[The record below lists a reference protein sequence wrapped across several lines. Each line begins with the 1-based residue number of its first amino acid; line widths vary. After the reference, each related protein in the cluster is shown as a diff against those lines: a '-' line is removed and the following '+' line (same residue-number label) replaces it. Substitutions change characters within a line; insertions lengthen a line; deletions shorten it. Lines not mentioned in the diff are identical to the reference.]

1 MDDETVLLLSVL
13 LPVVATVLVAFVI
26 SSIVSAGKPVWTAS
40 EAEHLRRRWPSDEPL
55 LQDLRMVRNSE
66 AGRRKILNQLLFEA
80 TKVQSG
86 DESCRLLSVASL
98 EALQPNVYMRWLMSE
113 QLILAYTM
121 LSAEQ
126 VAECICAAFIASPAE
141 ALLGGV
147 NLATCAK
154 EAAEKYSAAQPQF
167 ATKCEDLSTEAQ
179 KTVRSLLWVLS
190 QQDLHQLIEMKVGV
204 KVWHAAKGEGIV
216 CEHLFDPA
224 PRICVQFPDG
234 KVSRYAKHSWDKL
247 STSPPAT
254 SPEEAQSGGPGPFK
268 QRARQASDSQVFR
281 STLSAPADGGDDLMR
296 LLETP
301 VGERLLHDIFMGELM
316 VAPTLPLPLP
326 LTLNLT
332 LTLGLA
338 LTLTLTPTLT

>member
-1 MDDETVLLLSVL
+1 MISISAEPRRRALQLGNIFLQAWEGAAVGERRAVMDDETVLLLSVL

-126 VAECICAAFIASPAE
+126 VAECICAAFIASP
-141 ALLGGV
+141 GGGGSPARGRQPR
-147 NLATCAK
+147 NLRK
-154 EAAEKYSAAQPQF
+154 
-167 ATKCEDLSTEAQ
+167 
-179 KTVRSLLWVLS
+179 RSCREVLRR
-190 QQDLHQLIEMKVGV
+190 
-204 KVWHAAKGEGIV
+204 
-216 CEHLFDPA
+216 PA
-224 PRICVQFPDG
+224 PIRHQV
-234 KVSRYAKHSWDKL
+234 R
-247 STSPPAT
+247 
-254 SPEEAQSGGPGPFK
+254 GPQHRGAED
-268 QRARQASDSQVFR
+268 RAESA
-281 STLSAPADGGDDLMR
+281 LGALAAGLAPADRDEGGR
-296 LLETP
+296 E
-301 VGERLLHDIFMGELM
+301 
-316 VAPTLPLPLP
+316 
-326 LTLNLT
+326 
-332 LTLGLA
+332 GLA
-338 LTLTLTPTLT
+338 RGKRRGHCVRAPVRPGAAHLRPVSGWQGFALRQTLVGQAEH